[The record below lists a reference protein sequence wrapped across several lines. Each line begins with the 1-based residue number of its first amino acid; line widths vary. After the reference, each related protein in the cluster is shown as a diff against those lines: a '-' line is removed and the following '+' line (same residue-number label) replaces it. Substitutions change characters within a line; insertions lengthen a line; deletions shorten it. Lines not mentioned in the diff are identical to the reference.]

1 MRSNIHVHEPPN
13 MYERLSAQYRAPL
26 MAFFRRRLLSRADA
40 EDMTQDVFLRLIAGG
55 EQRFDKIEAYIFQI
69 ASNLLKDR
77 LRRDR
82 VRFVAAAALDAQL
95 EDLEI
100 LDPSRILISRDQ
112 LAHIQVYLGELP
124 KVTRN
129 LFILFRL
136 EGIPQSELAASY
148 NMSVRGVQKHILKA
162 MQYILKR
169 LEAEEARNAG
179 V

>member
-1 MRSNIHVHEPPN
+1 MQSNAQTNSSQH

-26 MAFFRRRLLSRADA
+26 MAFFRRRLVSRADA

-82 VRFVAAAALDAQL
+82 VRFFAATALDTQF
-95 EDLEI
+95 EELEI
-100 LDPSRILISRDQ
+100 IDPSRIVISREQ
-112 LAHIQVYLGELP
+112 LARIQVYLGELP

-136 EGIPQSELAASY
+136 EGIPQSELATSY
-148 NMSVRGVQKHILKA
+148 KMSVRGVQKHILKA